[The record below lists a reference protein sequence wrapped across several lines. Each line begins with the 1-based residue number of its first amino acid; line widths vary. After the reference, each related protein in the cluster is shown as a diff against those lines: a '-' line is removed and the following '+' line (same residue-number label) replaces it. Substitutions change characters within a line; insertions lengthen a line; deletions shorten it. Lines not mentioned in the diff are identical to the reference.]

1 MLYGAIASLKRKLAN
16 KTKKDFGIPI
26 ISVGNLIAGG
36 SGKTPFIIAI
46 AKFLS
51 TFDYGHIVVIS
62 RGYKRKSK
70 GLMWISKQGKIL
82 ANVAQSG
89 DEPYLIATQLLEQ
102 KVSVIVSKNRSKAI
116 KEALKSKA
124 RIVLLDDGFR
134 FGFAKLDIILRP
146 KVEPFFKRF
155 LPSGLYRES
164 PALYET
170 LANTALILK
179 EGKDFVRNVHI
190 TNPTPKMLLLTA
202 IANPSRLDAF
212 LPPTLTESTL
222 TESSLTKSTPQ
233 HTQNQTTP
241 NHCLIG
247 KIAFSDHHHFTRL
260 ELLDLLARYKPSSIL
275 TTQKDAVK
283 LQNFGLELSIMELE
297 LDIAPHILER
307 LRHFVATTL
316 QINNFKVIYHC
327 GGRIFGG
334 LLGGLANYD
343 KKTNATK
350 SLELFIQAIG
360 KENTLQILSF
370 LEYGIMASIT
380 PHRARFDISKQTKS
394 NASLKTDSFGNRAT
408 SVPISMLWLP
418 VAESNPTYHKQATSL
433 ENNDYDTQ
441 MSAYYVREAYAMLK
455 MLFVN
460 GMIDF
465 WLEDT
470 SLSSLGESF
479 GDKERLWKYFY
490 EQFLLAHIHQN
501 PKQIAQS
508 EEYGLDSPPTAQ
520 DSNVLTWDT
529 PQMWNLCNLHIGHTK
544 KGAQYFSSELAPK
557 FFERYKDII
566 IQEYS

>member
-247 KIAFSDHHHFTRL
+247 KIAFKW
-260 ELLDLLARYKPSSIL
+260 RYSRQP
-275 TTQKDAVK
+275 
-283 LQNFGLELSIMELE
+283 N
-297 LDIAPHILER
+297 
-307 LRHFVATTL
+307 
-316 QINNFKVIYHC
+316 
-327 GGRIFGG
+327 
-334 LLGGLANYD
+334 
-343 KKTNATK
+343 
-350 SLELFIQAIG
+350 
-360 KENTLQILSF
+360 
-370 LEYGIMASIT
+370 
-380 PHRARFDISKQTKS
+380 
-394 NASLKTDSFGNRAT
+394 
-408 SVPISMLWLP
+408 
-418 VAESNPTYHKQATSL
+418 
-433 ENNDYDTQ
+433 
-441 MSAYYVREAYAMLK
+441 
-455 MLFVN
+455 
-460 GMIDF
+460 
-465 WLEDT
+465 
-470 SLSSLGESF
+470 
-479 GDKERLWKYFY
+479 
-490 EQFLLAHIHQN
+490 
-501 PKQIAQS
+501 S
-508 EEYGLDSPPTAQ
+508 E
-520 DSNVLTWDT
+520 
-529 PQMWNLCNLHIGHTK
+529 
-544 KGAQYFSSELAPK
+544 
-557 FFERYKDII
+557 
-566 IQEYS
+566 